1 MKKTLADINFKDKKV
16 LVRVDF
22 NVPLVDGVISDDN
35 RIISAIPTIQYLLDH
50 DAKVILLS
58 HLGRIKRSEDLK
70 KYSLKPVAKRLA
82 ELLGIEVNFVDEI
95 SGVTLQTAI
104 NSLENKQVLLM
115 ENTRFAD
122 LENKRESNNDAS
134 LGKYWASL
142 GDVFVNDAF
151 GTAHREHA
159 SNVGIATNINESI
172 NESCIGLL
180 VEKELAMLNKAI
192 INPERPVVVILGGA
206 KVSDKIGVIDHLL
219 KVADKIIIGGA
230 MSYTFLKAQQFNIGK
245 SLIEEDKIQLA
256 KQYLQKANGKI
267 ILPIDHLMSKEF
279 VDQSGINSTDANIA
293 DDYMGMDIGEKTI
306 TLFNNYI
313 KEAKTIIWNGP
324 VGVFEMKNF
333 SKGTLAICETIAH
346 LNNVFSIVGGGDS
359 AAAAIQLGF
368 KDKFSYIST
377 GGGASLELLEGK
389 PLPAIEVIQDK

>member
-159 SNVGIATNINESI
+159 SNVGIATNI

-359 AAAAIQLGF
+359 AAAAIHLGF

>member
-22 NVPLVDGVISDDN
+22 NVPLVAGVISDDN
-35 RIISAIPTIQYLLDH
+35 RIISAILTIKYLLDH

-82 ELLGIEVNFVDEI
+82 ELLGTEVNFVGEI
-95 SGVTLQTAI
+95 SGATLQTAI

-122 LENKRESNNDAS
+122 LENNRESNNDAS

-159 SNVGIATNINESI
+159 SNVGIATNINES
-172 NESCIGLL
+172 CIGLL
-180 VEKELAMLNKAI
+180 VQKELAMLNKAI

-230 MSYTFLKAQQFNIGK
+230 MSFTFLKAQEFNIGK
-245 SLIEEDKIQLA
+245 SLIEEDKIELA
-256 KQYLQKANGKI
+256 KQYLQKAKGKI
-267 ILPIDHLMSKEF
+267 ILPVDHLMSKEF
-279 VDQSGINSTDANIA
+279 VDQSGINSADANIT

-306 TLFNNYI
+306 TLFNDYI

-359 AAAAIQLGF
+359 VAAAIQLGF

-389 PLPAIEVIQDK
+389 PLPAIEVIQEK

>member
-159 SNVGIATNINESI
+159 SNVGIATNI

>member
-1 MKKTLADINFKDKKV
+1 MKKTLADINFKDKKA

-22 NVPLVDGVISDDN
+22 NVPLVDGIISDDN
-35 RIISAIPTIQYLLDH
+35 RIISAIPTIKYLLDH

-58 HLGRIKRSEDLK
+58 HLGRIKWSKDLK

-82 ELLGIEVNFVDEI
+82 ELLGTEVNFVDEI

-104 NSLENKQVLLM
+104 NSLQNKQVLLM

-122 LENKRESNNDAS
+122 LENKKESNNDAS

-159 SNVGIATNINESI
+159 SNVGIATNINES
-172 NESCIGLL
+172 CIGLL
-180 VEKELAMLNKAI
+180 VQKELAMLNKAI
-192 INPERPVVVILGGA
+192 VNPERPVVVILGGA
-206 KVSDKIGVIDHLL
+206 KVFDKIGVINHLL
-219 KVADKIIIGGA
+219 KIADKIIIGGA
-230 MSYTFLKAQQFNIGK
+230 MSYTFLKAQEFNIGK
-245 SLIEEDKIQLA
+245 SLIEEDKIELT
-256 KQYLQKANGKI
+256 KQYLQKAKDKI

-279 VDQSGINSTDANIA
+279 VDQPGINSDDANIT

-306 TLFNNYI
+306 TLFNDYI

-324 VGVFEMKNF
+324 VGIFEMKNF

-346 LNNVFSIVGGGDS
+346 LNNVFSIIGGGDS

-368 KDKFSYIST
+368 KDNFSYIST

-389 PLPAIEVIQDK
+389 TLPAIEVIQDK

>member
-1 MKKTLADINFKDKKV
+1 MKKKLADINFKDKKV

-104 NSLENKQVLLM
+104 NSLENKQILLM

-159 SNVGIATNINESI
+159 SNVGIATNI

-359 AAAAIQLGF
+359 TAAAIQLGF

>member
-35 RIISAIPTIQYLLDH
+35 RIISAIPTIQYLLDY

-159 SNVGIATNINESI
+159 SNVGIATNI

>member
-22 NVPLVDGVISDDN
+22 NVPLVAGVISDDN
-35 RIISAIPTIQYLLDH
+35 RIISAIPTIKYLLDH

-82 ELLGIEVNFVDEI
+82 ELLGTEVNFVGEI
-95 SGVTLQTAI
+95 SGPTLQTAI
-104 NSLENKQVLLM
+104 NSLQNKQVLLM

-159 SNVGIATNINESI
+159 SNVAIATNI

-230 MSYTFLKAQQFNIGK
+230 MSFTFLKAQEFNIGK
-245 SLIEEDKIQLA
+245 SLIEEDKIELA
-256 KQYLQKANGKI
+256 KKYLQKANGKI

-293 DDYMGMDIGEKTI
+293 DDYMGMDIGAKTI
-306 TLFNNYI
+306 TLFNDYI

>member
-35 RIISAIPTIQYLLDH
+35 RIISAIPTIKYLLDH
-50 DAKVILLS
+50 DDAKVILLS

-82 ELLGIEVNFVDEI
+82 ELLGAEVNFVAEI

-104 NSLENKQVLLM
+104 NSLQNKQVLLM

-159 SNVGIATNINESI
+159 SNVGIATNINES
-172 NESCIGLL
+172 CIGLL
-180 VEKELAMLNKAI
+180 VQKELAMLNKAI

-206 KVSDKIGVIDHLL
+206 KVSDKIGVIDNLL
-219 KVADKIIIGGA
+219 KIADKIIIGGA
-230 MSYTFLKAQQFNIGK
+230 MSYTFLKAQEFNIGK
-245 SLIEEDKIQLA
+245 SLIEEDKIELA
-256 KQYLQKANGKI
+256 KQYLQKANSKI

-279 VDQSGINSTDANIA
+279 VDQSGINSDDANIT
-293 DDYMGMDIGEKTI
+293 DDFMGMDIGEKTI
-306 TLFNNYI
+306 TLFNDYI

-333 SKGTLAICETIAH
+333 SKGTLTICETIAH
-346 LNNVFSIVGGGDS
+346 LNNVFSIIGGGDS